1 MSLFDARFAAYLAV
15 AALLIVTPG
24 PDTALVTRNAL
35 RAGRRAAT
43 FTTLGI
49 GAGSVVWAFASVFG
63 IATLLEQSAL
73 AFTIW
78 KVVGAAYLIYLGVRS
93 LLGLVRGRRSGAPDV
108 AASAAAMPAAQA
120 GKPLARWQPFGRGCS
135 AICSTPK
142 RAPSSPR
149 RCPRSSSRATRQ
161 RACC

>member
-108 AASAAAMPAAQA
+108 AASAAMPAAQA